1 MPRVR
6 IGTRVSVDGL
16 RGVVVGHRP
25 QGMVDIQVD
34 GQDFIARKRESSLQ
48 RSNPGKGSSP
58 LRVRREVEKMLH
70 NPPSSWKALYKRA
83 GLSARP
89 SVDDFIDI
97 VRSKTPSGR
106 SAEAHYGRE
115 MGQGRH
121 VPPKAVRE
129 AALHGLRLSYNSNY
143 TSQSGVGLARA
154 VQLVL
159 DPSIDD
165 LAKTRMRAYLTRHE
179 RDKQGKNFGNDQNPS
194 NGYMAWLNWGGDPAK
209 EWLNMRNN
217 PIFGGGRKKALVK
230 KAKRIAPKESFQRA
244 IDLYNASGATADE
257 ALVLAMNKKG
267 TGHAWYWIPARK
279 GLGLRAFANATRS
292 SIPQRYITDKDPTAA
307 VIANLQDYHNG
318 RDLTYVTIDTFTGTV
333 TGPFKGADIL
343 PAVANPAR
351 KKPEQMKKQDD
362 QFRAV
367 VQGIYESLMAKRLGV
382 KSIYTP
388 TGQRRDVAA
397 LRMGTLSRE
406 EQQDTLG
413 RAFAIATRQ
422 GQKHGYLIPGSQEP
436 TEKGRRRAY
445 KRQEDAK
452 AQAQNEQDYE
462 VTLSLARKSGPLRI
476 VAKGRGKSR
485 RFHVQPLMPG
495 LNPKGYKTESA
506 AKAAITRLRRNPSHL
521 EETLGRGRL
530 GSDDDTLTDSSLNAR
545 IRKRLTELAEWS
557 ETASATRL
565 PNAHQFFGPLMND
578 LVEAERNR
586 GLTPIQM
593 RQAAAERLLAFAAN
607 VGGAKLDQAAEAIAR
622 SISPELFRRAPKMT
636 PEEKVRVRSVQSA
649 LEQREQAQRRGAFRS
664 LPASPEAKITA
675 LQNIFMET
683 VLDILGEAPPTSR
696 AEGRAL
702 RAKIRR
708 LDPNAMTLLEDLNR
722 ATPTMPKAQL
732 QQLVDRTQAFTEFQ
746 KGRFMPDVV
755 GQSDV
760 GGWEFVAG
768 VRRGKEEADRRKAG
782 KAKGKVKAGIG
793 RAGVGIGDLSR
804 KGRVAEDTTFTAP
817 PGREGDD
824 YPVVIGKDDNG
835 NPIEFSGNISY
846 TIAKSS
852 GNMTLHY
859 GEGDTYRF
867 LPLGVPA
874 ALEDRIVSASSVDE
888 ANEIMDLMGRSPL
901 GLKQMYRD
909 EMGRIN
915 IKPLTPEELQAALNR
930 SPAINFRKLA
940 KTIVDAGYSRRDR
953 EQWDRPMVA
962 FTKVKTF
969 DDRLGKPVE
978 FETYVVYG
986 FGGNPARIQSAL
998 NRVKTKRRQW
1008 KPWKEALGTYGA
1020 PMGTW
1025 NARAAHK
1032 VFGARGKFFI
1042 VGPLVG
1048 QGMTQQGFKAY
1059 MKTLRTF
1066 ARMPAELQKKWA
1078 PALRAE
1084 TPEVFYY
1091 KTKAEAETVRKRL
1104 DKKLGKKRTQ
1114 VSDTSGATYAFYID
1128 PERAGEDGGYAVAVA
1143 AAEELRAV
1151 PPTPPGGS
1159 VGAGRRAALRKS
1171 VKAGATRR
1179 QLADIIEIVEDQ
1191 FNDLA
1196 ARGLKAINAA
1206 AKAGDADEVARL
1218 RAVAK
1223 SMRKLRAR
1231 IQRAGQLTDERQMEQ
1246 SMASIYTAIES
1257 LEEQL

>member
-25 QGMVDIQVD
+25 QGMVDIRVD

-48 RSNPGKGSSP
+48 RLNPGRGASP

-70 NPPSSWKALYKRA
+70 SPPSSWKALYRRA
-83 GLSARP
+83 GLPARP

-129 AALHGLRLSYNSNY
+129 AALHGLRLSYDNNY

-179 RDKQGKNFGNDQNPS
+179 RDKQGKNFGNDDNPS

-217 PIFGGGRKKALVK
+217 PIFGFGRKKAPTK
-230 KAKRIAPKESFQRA
+230 KVKRIDPKESFQRA
-244 IDLYNASGATADE
+244 IDLYNASGKTAQE

-267 TGHAWYWIPARK
+267 TGHAWYWIPARR
-279 GLGLRAFANATRS
+279 GLGLRSFADATRS
-292 SIPQRYITDKDPTAA
+292 YIPQRYITDKDPTPT
-307 VIANLQDYHNG
+307 VIANLRDYRNG
-318 RDLTYVTIDTFTGTV
+318 RDITYVTIDTFTGTV

-343 PAVANPAR
+343 PAAANPAR

-406 EQQDTLG
+406 EQREILS

-445 KRQEDAK
+445 KRQKDAK

-462 VTLSLARKSGPLRI
+462 ITISLGRKSGDLR
-476 VAKGRGKSR
+476 VVSKGRGESR
-485 RFHVQPLMPG
+485 RYHVQPLMPG
-495 LNPKGYKTESA
+495 LNPKGYKSESA
-506 AKAAITRLRRNPSHL
+506 AKAAITRLRRNPSKL
-521 EETLGRGRL
+521 EDFANAVDGDPDTQSLGELWDDFDEWVEDNTLRRMGSAAQFNETL
-530 GSDDDTLTDSSLNAR
+530 
-545 IRKRLTELAEWS
+545 IREA
-557 ETASATRL
+557 
-565 PNAHQFFGPLMND
+565 
-578 LVEAERNR
+578 VEANR
-586 GLTPIQM
+586 RMGLTPLKA
-593 RQAAAERLLAFAAN
+593 REAAAQAFMDYNEAYGNEKMTVA
-607 VGGAKLDQAAEAIAR
+607 VEAIV
-622 SISPELFRRAPKMT
+622 RRLAPQLLRTQPLRVT
-636 PEEKVRVRSVQSA
+636 PGQRERERIVEQAKRTGRRVR
-649 LEQREQAQRRGAFRS
+649 
-664 LPASPEAKITA
+664 PAT
-675 LQNIFMET
+675 
-683 VLDILGEAPPTSR
+683 
-696 AEGRAL
+696 
-702 RAKIRR
+702 
-708 LDPNAMTLLEDLNR
+708 
-722 ATPTMPKAQL
+722 
-732 QQLVDRTQAFTEFQ
+732 
-746 KGRFMPDVV
+746 V

-760 GGWEFVAG
+760 GGREFVAG

-804 KGRVAEDTTFTAP
+804 KGRAAEDTTFTVP
-817 PGREGDD
+817 PGFEGDD
-824 YPVVIGKDDNG
+824 YPVVFGQDDNG
-835 NPIEFSGNISY
+835 KPIEFSGNISY
-846 TIAKSS
+846 TIAESS

-859 GEGDTYRF
+859 SEGDTYRF

-874 ALEDRIVSASSVDE
+874 ALEGRIASASSVDE

-909 EMGRIN
+909 KMGRIN
-915 IKPLTPEELQAALNR
+915 IKPLTPEQLQAALNR

-940 KTIVDAGYSRRDR
+940 KTIVDAGYSRRER
-953 EQWDRPMVA
+953 EQWDRPVVA
-962 FTKVKTF
+962 FAKVKTF
-969 DDRLGKPVE
+969 EERLGKPVE

-986 FGGNPARIQSAL
+986 FGGNPARIQGAL

-1032 VFGARGKFFI
+1032 VFGTRGKFFI

-1048 QGMTQQGFKAY
+1048 QGMTPQGLKAY

-1066 ARMPAELQKKWA
+1066 AQMPAELQQKWA
-1078 PALRAE
+1078 PAMRAE

-1104 DKKLGKKRTQ
+1104 DKKLGKKRVQ

-1159 VGAGRRAALRKS
+1159 VGTGRLATLRKS
-1171 VKAGATRR
+1171 MKAGATRR
-1179 QLADIIEIVEDQ
+1179 QLADMIEIVEDQ
-1191 FNDLA
+1191 FNDLS

-1206 AKAGDADEVARL
+1206 AKAGDASEVARL

-1223 SMRKLRAR
+1223 SMRKLRTR
-1231 IQRAGQLTDERQMEQ
+1231 IQKAGQLTDERQMER
-1246 SMASIYTAIES
+1246 SMSGIYTALES